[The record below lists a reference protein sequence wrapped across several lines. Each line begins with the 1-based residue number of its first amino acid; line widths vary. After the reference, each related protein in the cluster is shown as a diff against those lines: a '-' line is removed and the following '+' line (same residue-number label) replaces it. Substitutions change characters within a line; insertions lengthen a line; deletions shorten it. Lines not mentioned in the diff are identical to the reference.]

1 MIIRRT
7 KVVQMSGIT
16 KQNHKI
22 LFFYSRMQPTL
33 LKGSA
38 NERNKRHFALIHLH
52 LLYIYSTQVH
62 IYRIYIDNDGI
73 ISN

>member
-1 MIIRRT
+1 MIIQRT

-22 LFFYSRMQPTL
+22 LFFYSLMQPTL

-38 NERNKRHFALIHLH
+38 NERK
-52 LLYIYSTQVH
+52 
-62 IYRIYIDNDGI
+62 
-73 ISN
+73 

>member
-1 MIIRRT
+1 MIIQLT

-22 LFFYSRMQPTL
+22 LFFYSRMLPTL

-38 NERNKRHFALIHLH
+38 NEWNNKTK
-52 LLYIYSTQVH
+52 S
-62 IYRIYIDNDGI
+62 
-73 ISN
+73 

>member
-1 MIIRRT
+1 MIIQRT

-38 NERNKRHFALIHLH
+38 NEWNNKTKFCDFV
-52 LLYIYSTQVH
+52 LLFPNAAYI
-62 IYRIYIDNDGI
+62 IKR
-73 ISN
+73 

>member
-1 MIIRRT
+1 MIIQRT

-22 LFFYSRMQPTL
+22 LFFIPECSLPYQKIVQMSGITKQNHKILFFYSLMQPTL

-38 NERNKRHFALIHLH
+38 NERK
-52 LLYIYSTQVH
+52 
-62 IYRIYIDNDGI
+62 
-73 ISN
+73 

>member
-1 MIIRRT
+1 MIIQRT

-38 NERNKRHFALIHLH
+38 NERNNKTKSQNFVFLFPNRENSENNKGVLIRP
-52 LLYIYSTQVH
+52 YC
-62 IYRIYIDNDGI
+62 
-73 ISN
+73 